1 MLLQL
6 LLAGFA
12 ASGVVLKFYWNRLR
26 TYFGSRPT
34 DDAPP
39 TEVPR
44 QP

>member
-26 TYFGSRPT
+26 AFFFGSRPE

-39 TEVPR
+39 DTPR
-44 QP
+44 PS